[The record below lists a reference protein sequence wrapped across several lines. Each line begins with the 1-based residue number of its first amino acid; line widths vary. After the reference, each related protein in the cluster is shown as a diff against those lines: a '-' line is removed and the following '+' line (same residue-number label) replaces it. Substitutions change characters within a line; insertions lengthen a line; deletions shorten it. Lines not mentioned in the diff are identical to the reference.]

1 MTRPS
6 TMRSSPPAYTA
17 LTRRTRTRTHLD
29 AADEAAENDDVTVDD
44 ALLAAGV
51 HGVHATTD
59 DPRAELHRRLE
70 THSSR

>member
-1 MTRPS
+1 MS
-6 TMRSSPPAYTA
+6 TATA
-17 LTRRTRTRTHLD
+17 HARTHLD

-59 DPRAELHRRLE
+59 DPRAELHRRLS